1 MAQTKNKLTNILK
14 KHKDGAII
22 MMELPEET
30 YLQSN
35 IASIKLLI
43 RTGFEGIYI
52 SLNRPFKN
60 IISFLKKNSVNIDKL
75 LFIDLA
81 SVMYGEALENDP
93 RCIYVPKSMNVDA
106 LVRAI
111 YTSLSRLKSKKRFV
125 FIDSLTTITLYIPLS
140 ETMRLSD
147 FLMRTV
153 RQHDIENVSLIF
165 NVARDLRQ
173 KKFIKDIAMQVD
185 EVISVPK

>member
-1 MAQTKNKLTNILK
+1 MTQTKNKLRDIIK
-14 KHKDGAII
+14 KHKGGAII

-30 YLQSN
+30 YLQAN
-35 IASIKLLI
+35 LASIKLLT

-52 SLNRPFKN
+52 SLSRPFKN
-60 IISFLKKNSVNIDKL
+60 IISFLKKNSVNTDKL

-81 SVMYGEALENDP
+81 SVMYGGVLENDT
-93 RCIYVPKSMNVDA
+93 RCIHVPKSMNVDA

-111 YTSLSRLKSKKRFV
+111 YTSLSRLKSKKKFV

-147 FLMRTV
+147 FLIRTV
-153 RQHDIENVSLIF
+153 KQHDIKNVSLIF

-173 KKFIKDIAMQVD
+173 KRFIKDIAMQVD

>member
-111 YTSLSRLKSKKRFV
+111 YTSLSRLKSKKKFV